1 MAVFA
6 QQRIGETTSKHGP
19 AGSDTGELAMADQ
32 LNEFKTEQISVFLEN
47 RAGRLS
53 EVTHVLA
60 EAGLNVRA
68 LSLADTS
75 DFGILRMI
83 LCNAKKGQ
91 ELLKER
97 GFTLGLTYVVAV
109 NVDDRPGGLDEI
121 LQLMTSKNI
130 NVEYM
135 YAFVTKTAQ
144 SATMI
149 FRFDKVDEAIS
160 VLRENNIEILTSDKI
175 CVA

>member
-1 MAVFA
+1 MAA
-6 QQRIGETTSKHGP
+6 
-19 AGSDTGELAMADQ
+19 Q
-32 LNEFKTEQISVFLEN
+32 LNEYKTEQISVFLEN

-53 EVTHVLA
+53 EVTRALN
-60 EAGLNVRA
+60 EAGLNIRA

-83 LCNAKKGQ
+83 VCNTQKAQ
-91 ELLKER
+91 ALLKEK

-109 NVDDRPGGLDEI
+109 NVDDRPGGLDEL

-135 YAFVTKTAQ
+135 YAFVTKLAH

-149 FRFDKVDEAIS
+149 FRFDKVDEAIAL
-160 VLRENNIEILTSDKI
+160 LRENNVEILASDKI
-175 CVA
+175 CAF